1 MKASVRMQL
10 WAEQLELKYQRQ
22 PVWKIDQLL
31 WSQGQSIWLE
41 GKNGSGKTSL
51 LKVLAGLQKP
61 SRGQVQLQATDSQPL
76 QACCYLHQ
84 HPYMFNTSVRN
95 NLKIAAQ
102 GQTAVKQN
110 KAQAIAE
117 ALAWAKLESKAEQ
130 AAQTL
135 SGGERQRLALARAWL
150 VQPRFWLLDEPTANL
165 DSEAVEE
172 LAYLIQDLQKQGCG
186 LLITSHQDNQ
196 VTALC
201 SERWLLNNGSLKIS
215 S

>member
-1 MKASVRMQL
+1 MKATVRMQL
-10 WAEQLELKYQRQ
+10 LAEQLELKYQRQ
-22 PVWKIDQLL
+22 PIWKIDQLF
-31 WSQGQSIWLE
+31 WSQGQSIWLQ

-61 SRGQVQLQATDSQPL
+61 SRGRVHLQTTHTNPL
-76 QACCYLHQ
+76 EACCYLHQ

-102 GQTAVKQN
+102 GQTAAKQN
-110 KAQAIAE
+110 KATRITE
-117 ALAWAKLESKAEQ
+117 ALAWAQLESKADQ

-150 VQPRFWLLDEPTANL
+150 VQPRFWLLDEPTASL
-165 DSEAVEE
+165 DTEAVEE

-186 LLITSHQDNQ
+186 LLVTSHQDNP

-201 SERWLLNNGSLKIS
+201 SEHWLLNNGSLKTS
-215 S
+215 